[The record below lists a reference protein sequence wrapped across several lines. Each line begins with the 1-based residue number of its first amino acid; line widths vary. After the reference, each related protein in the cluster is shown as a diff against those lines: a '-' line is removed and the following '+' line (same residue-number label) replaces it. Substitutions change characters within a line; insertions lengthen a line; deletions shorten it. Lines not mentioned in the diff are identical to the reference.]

1 MPHNHDGPALDG
13 KTYVSDP
20 IVARI
25 PFFYGWVMLPI
36 AVIGLIATSPGQT
49 YGISVFNEVFR
60 EDLQLSHSAL
70 TGAYM
75 LGTLLGAVPLSLVGA
90 LMDRFGI
97 RRVMAIVVVLF
108 GATCVATSQVTGLWT
123 LFAAFWM
130 LRMLGQGALTLL
142 SSNTVAM
149 WFHGRLGTASGLMSL
164 GTALAIALVPRAN
177 IVLIDQFGWR
187 GAYAVLGLAVWV
199 TMLPLLAVFYRNRP
213 EDIGQVPD
221 GGKRSLPDG
230 AQPSVAESSL
240 TLAEALRTR
249 SYWIL
254 AAMNVAWAFVI
265 TAIVFHI
272 VSLFDARGLTRDD
285 VAAFFVYFAV
295 SMAATQFLGGLAA
308 DRMRLNVL
316 YCLSLAGMTLSVA
329 YLNWTGVSWSPAGFA
344 IGLGATQGLFIVLG
358 QTIWARYFGRT
369 HLGKIR
375 GTIWTACVAG
385 SSAGPFV
392 MGVTKD
398 VFHVFTPAIWLCVAL
413 YGVLTF
419 AALFATPPRTSP
431 DAGETTP

>member
-1 MPHNHDGPALDG
+1 MLRNQDGPVLDG
-13 KTYVSDP
+13 KTHVPDP
-20 IVARI
+20 IATRI

-49 YGISVFNEVFR
+49 YGISVFNDVFR
-60 EDLQLSHSAL
+60 QDLELSHTAL

-123 LFAAFWM
+123 LFLAFLM

-149 WFHGRLGTASGLMSL
+149 WFHERLGTASGLMSL
-164 GTALAIALVPRAN
+164 GTALAMALVPRAN
-177 IVLIDQFGWR
+177 LYLIDRYGWR
-187 GAYAVLGLAVWV
+187 GAFAVLGLVVWV
-199 TMLPLLAVFYRNRP
+199 VMLPLLAVFYRNRP
-213 EDIGQVPD
+213 EDIGQ
-221 GGKRSLPDG
+221 LPDG
-230 AQPSVAESSL
+230 TQDPPSEDEEHGNTDVSL
-240 TLAEALRTR
+240 TIAQAFRTR
-249 SYWIL
+249 AYWIL

-265 TAIVFHI
+265 TAVVFHI

-285 VAAFFVYFAV
+285 VATFFVYFAV

-308 DRMRLNVL
+308 DRLRLNVL
-316 YCLSLAGMTLSVA
+316 YCVSLAGMTLSVA
-329 YLNWTGVSWSPAGFA
+329 YLNCTGVSWSPIGFA
-344 IGLGATQGLFIVLG
+344 IALGASQGLFIVLG
-358 QTIWARYFGRT
+358 QTIWARYFGRA

-398 VFHVFTPAIWLCVAL
+398 VFQVYTPAIWLCVGL
-413 YGVLTF
+413 YGVLTV

-431 DAGETTP
+431 DTP